1 MIRVSVLIIT
11 VRKSQYSYHM
21 IHMYVEFGGNNKLP
35 NFILYQCFRPLYYE
49 KYEKCYLFDM
59 IERSL
64 LVTVGNFWALLCV

>member
-1 MIRVSVLIIT
+1 MRDSNANPT
-11 VRKSQYSYHM
+11 YESYDM

-35 NFILYQCFRPLYYE
+35 NLLLYQCFRLLYYE
-49 KYEKCYLFDM
+49 KYETCYSFDM